1 MFSAR
6 LKPHG
11 GIRPY
16 SHKSLTRD
24 IAIRPLASMPRQLV
38 IPLRQHTGPAAVP
51 LVTVG
56 DNVTAGQRIAEAR
69 ERMSAPVHSALAGV
83 VTQVMAGELGA
94 ITVRVSADQP
104 AAPRLMAAAGLDGI
118 QSMLSL
124 IEQAGIVGMGGAMFP
139 AADKIRMSL
148 RYPIETLIVNG
159 GECEPYLTT
168 DDRLMREQAE
178 FIIGGIRYLREITRA
193 RRVYIGIEDNKTEA
207 IARLDALCRLE
218 DGIEVVILPSLYPIG
233 SAKQMIEAVTGRQIP
248 QNRRS
253 TEMGVLVQNVGTC
266 IAIFHAIRFG
276 KPVTHRVITVSGRA
290 IEQPANLLVPVGT
303 TIKEII
309 GQCGGLKSPPARMVL
324 GGPMMGR
331 AVDSL
336 DTPIT
341 KGTSG
346 LLLLNGDEL
355 PQTRPSACLRC
366 GRCLDA
372 CPMSLAPQA
381 IFAELKNDGF
391 AKARRQGLNAC
402 LLCGSC
408 AYVCPAALPLT
419 QFFDWGQQQLR
430 LISRQE
436 DKLTRTRANSAKRQQ
451 RLAREAAEKAAALA
465 AKPARRSRRAA
476 PPSEETPC

>member
-1 MFSAR
+1 MFNAR

-16 SHKSLTRD
+16 SHKSITRD
-24 IAIRPLASMPRQLV
+24 LAIQPLPQPSRLI
-38 IPLRQHTGPAAVP
+38 IPLRQHTGPAATP
-51 LVTVG
+51 LVVIG
-56 DNVTAGQRIAEAR
+56 DVVTAGQLIAAAR
-69 ERMSAPVHSALAGV
+69 EGMSAPVHSALAGV
-83 VTQVMAGELGA
+83 VTDVGEGDGGA
-94 ITVRVSADQP
+94 VTIKVSAEQP
-104 AAPRLMAAAGLDGI
+104 LAPRPTPPDGLDET
-118 QSMLSL
+118 QTLL
-124 IEQAGIVGMGGAMFP
+124 WRIEQAGIVGMGGAMFP

-148 RYPIETLIVNG
+148 RHPIDTLIVNG

-178 FIIGGIRYLREITRA
+178 FIIGGVRYLRTITGA
-193 RRVYIGIEDNKTEA
+193 RQVYIGIEDNKTEA
-207 IARLDALCRLE
+207 IARLDALCRQE
-218 DGIEVVILPSLYPIG
+218 DRMEVVVLPALYPIG
-233 SAKQMIEAVTGRQIP
+233 SAKQMIEAVTGLQIP

-290 IEQPANLLVPVGT
+290 IEQPGNLLVPIGT
-303 TIKEII
+303 PIKEII
-309 GQCGGLKSPPARMVL
+309 SHCGGLKSQPARLVL

-331 AVDSL
+331 AVESL

-346 LLLLNGDEL
+346 LLLLTADEL

-381 IFAELKNDGF
+381 MFAELKNDGF
-391 AKARRQGLNAC
+391 AKARQLGVNAC

-408 AYVCPAALPLT
+408 SYVCPAALPLT
-419 QFFDWGQQQLR
+419 QFFDWGQQALK
-430 LISRQE
+430 LMKRQE
-436 DKLTRTRANSAKRQQ
+436 DKLARTRANSAKRQE
-451 RLAREAAEKAAALA
+451 RLAREAAEKAAAA
-465 AKPARRSRRAA
+465 QAKPARRARAKTQ
-476 PPSEETPC
+476 PSEDTPC

>member
-1 MFSAR
+1 MFSAK

-24 IAIRPLASMPRQLV
+24 IAIRPLAIPRQLI

-51 LVTVG
+51 VVNVG
-56 DNVTAGQRIAEAR
+56 DTLYAGQRVAEGR
-69 ERMSAPVHSALAGV
+69 ERMSAPVHCALAGV
-83 VTQVMAGELGA
+83 VTDISFGDQGV
-94 ITVRVSADQP
+94 IKVSVSAAQP
-104 AAPRLMAAAGLDGI
+104 LAARLTAPAELDET
-118 QSMLSL
+118 QAMLSL

-178 FIIGGIRYLREITRA
+178 FIIGGIRYLQTITHA
-193 RRVYIGIEDNKTEA
+193 HQVYIGIEDNKTEA
-207 IARLDALCRLE
+207 IARLDELCRHE
-218 DGIEVVILPSLYPIG
+218 PDIEVVILPSLYPIG

-266 IAIFHAIRFG
+266 IANFHAVRFG

-290 IEQPANLLVPVGT
+290 IEQPGNLLVPIGT
-303 TIKEII
+303 PIKEII
-309 GQCGGLKSPPARMVL
+309 TQCGGLKSQPARIVL

-331 AVDSL
+331 AVQDL

-346 LLLLNGDEL
+346 LLLLTADEL

-381 IFAELKNDGF
+381 MFAELKNDGF
-391 AKARRQGLNAC
+391 AKAQRQGLNAC

-430 LISRQE
+430 LIKRQE
-436 DKLTRTRANSAKRQQ
+436 DKLSRTRENSARRQE
-451 RLAREAAEKAAALA
+451 RLTREAAEKAAAQA
-465 AKPARRSRRAA
+465 AKPARRPRRAA
-476 PPSEETPC
+476 PSSEDSSC

>member
-1 MFSAR
+1 MFNAR
-6 LKPHG
+6 MKPHG

-16 SHKSLTRD
+16 SHKSLTRE
-24 IAIRPLASMPRQLV
+24 IAIRPLATPRRLL
-38 IPLRQHTGPAAVP
+38 IPLRQHTGAAAVP
-51 LVTVG
+51 VVAVG
-56 DNVTAGQRIAEAR
+56 DSVAAGELIAEAR

-83 VTQVMAGELGA
+83 VTAVTPGDQGC
-94 ITVRVSADQP
+94 ISIKVSAEQP
-104 AAPRLMAAAGLDGI
+104 LAPRLTAAAG
-118 QSMLSL
+118 QSEAETMLSL

-148 RYPIETLIVNG
+148 RCPIETLIVNG

-178 FIIGGIRYLREITRA
+178 FIIGGIRYLQTITRA
-193 RRVYIGIEDNKTEA
+193 KQVYIGIEDNKTEA
-207 IARLDALCRLE
+207 ITRLDELCRQE
-218 DGIEVVILPSLYPIG
+218 DHMEVVILPSLYPIG

-290 IEQPANLLVPVGT
+290 IEQPGNVLVPIGMP
-303 TIKEII
+303 IKDII
-309 GQCGGLKSPPARMVL
+309 GQCGGLKTRPARMVL

-336 DTPIT
+336 DTPIN

-346 LLLLNGDEL
+346 LLLLSSDEL

-381 IFAELKNDGF
+381 MFAELKNDGF
-391 AKARRQGLNAC
+391 AKARQQGLNAC

-430 LISRQE
+430 LFKRQE
-436 DKLTRTRANSAKRQQ
+436 EKLARTRQNSANRQA

-465 AKPARRSRRAA
+465 AKPVRRSRRAA
-476 PPSEETPC
+476 TAPEDPSC

>member
-1 MFSAR
+1 MFNAR
-6 LKPHG
+6 MKPHG

-24 IAIRPLASMPRQLV
+24 IPIRPLAPPRQLV

-51 LVTVG
+51 VVAEG
-56 DNVTAGQRIAEAR
+56 DSVTAGQLIAEAR

-83 VTQVMAGELGA
+83 VTAVTPGDGGFVKINVGA
-94 ITVRVSADQP
+94 QP
-104 AAPRLMAAAGLDGI
+104 SAAPRLTAAAG
-118 QSMLSL
+118 QSEAASMLSL

-148 RYPIETLIVNG
+148 RNPIETLIVNG

-168 DDRLMREQAE
+168 DDRLMREQGE
-178 FIIGGIRYLREITRA
+178 FIIGGIRYLRTITQA
-193 RRVYIGIEDNKTEA
+193 KQVYIGIEDNKTEA
-207 IARLDALCRLE
+207 IARLDELCRQE
-218 DGIEVVILPSLYPIG
+218 EHIEVVILPSLYPIG

-276 KPVTHRVITVSGRA
+276 KPMTHRVITVSGRA
-290 IEQPANLLVPVGT
+290 IEQPGNVLVPIGA

-309 GQCGGLKSPPARMVL
+309 GQCGGLKSRPARMVL

-331 AVDSL
+331 AVEDL
-336 DTPIT
+336 DTPIN

-346 LLLLNGDEL
+346 LLLLTQDEL

-372 CPMSLAPQA
+372 CPMSLPPQTM
-381 IFAELKNDGF
+381 FAELKNDGF
-391 AKARRQGLNAC
+391 DKARQQGLDAC

-430 LISRQE
+430 LLKRQE
-436 DKLTRTRANSAKRQQ
+436 EKLERTRQNSANRQA
-451 RLAREAAEKAAALA
+451 RLAKEAAEKAAALA

-476 PPSEETPC
+476 QIPEDPAC

>member
-6 LKPHG
+6 MKPHG

-16 SHKSLTRD
+16 SHKSLTRE
-24 IAIRPLASMPRQLV
+24 IAIRTAAAPRQLI

-51 LVTVG
+51 VVAVG
-56 DNVTAGQRIAEAR
+56 DNVTAGQLIAAAR
-69 ERMSAPVHSALAGV
+69 ERMSAPVHCALAGV
-83 VTQVMAGELGA
+83 VTAVTTGDQGR
-94 ITVRVSADQP
+94 ITVKVAAEQ
-104 AAPRLMAAAGLDGI
+104 ALAPRLAAAEGQNDI
-118 QSMLSL
+118 EAMLSL

-168 DDRLMREQAE
+168 DDRLMREQAD
-178 FIIGGIRYLREITRA
+178 FIIGGIRYLLTITKA
-193 RRVYIGIEDNKTEA
+193 KQVYIGIEDNKTEA
-207 IARLDALCRLE
+207 IAKLDELCRQE
-218 DGIEVVILPSLYPIG
+218 DHIDVVILPSLYPIG

-290 IEQPANLLVPVGT
+290 IEQPGNLLVPIGMP
-303 TIKEII
+303 IKEII
-309 GQCGGLKSPPARMVL
+309 GQCGGLKHQPARIVL

-331 AVDSL
+331 AVDDL
-336 DTPIT
+336 NTPIN

-346 LLLLNGDEL
+346 LLLLSADEL

-381 IFAELKNDGF
+381 MFAELKNDGF
-391 AKARRQGLNAC
+391 NKARQQGLNAC

-430 LISRQE
+430 LIKQQE
-436 DKLTRTRANSAKRQQ
+436 EKLERTRQNSANRQA
-451 RLAREAAEKAAALA
+451 RLAREAEQKAAALA
-465 AKPARRSRRAA
+465 AKPARRPRRNA
-476 PPSEETPC
+476 PIQENPSC

>member
-1 MFSAR
+1 
-6 LKPHG
+6 
-11 GIRPY
+11 
-16 SHKSLTRD
+16 
-24 IAIRPLASMPRQLV
+24 
-38 IPLRQHTGPAAVP
+38 
-51 LVTVG
+51 
-56 DNVTAGQRIAEAR
+56 
-69 ERMSAPVHSALAGV
+69 
-83 VTQVMAGELGA
+83 
-94 ITVRVSADQP
+94 
-104 AAPRLMAAAGLDGI
+104 
-118 QSMLSL
+118 
-124 IEQAGIVGMGGAMFP
+124 MGGAMFP

-178 FIIGGIRYLREITRA
+178 FIIGGIRYLQTITKA
-193 RRVYIGIEDNKTEA
+193 KQVYIGIEDNKTEA
-207 IARLDALCRLE
+207 IAKLDELCRQE
-218 DGIEVVILPSLYPIG
+218 EHIEVVILPSLYPIG

-290 IEQPANLLVPVGT
+290 IEQPGNLLVPIGMP
-303 TIKEII
+303 IKEII
-309 GQCGGLKSPPARMVL
+309 SQCGGLKHQPARIVL

-331 AVDSL
+331 AVDDL
-336 DTPIT
+336 NTPIN

-346 LLLLNGDEL
+346 LLLLSADEL

-381 IFAELKNDGF
+381 MFAELKNDGF
-391 AKARRQGLNAC
+391 NKARQQGLNAC

-430 LISRQE
+430 LIKQQE
-436 DKLTRTRANSAKRQQ
+436 EKLERTRQNSANRQA

-465 AKPARRSRRAA
+465 AKPARRSRRNA
-476 PPSEETPC
+476 PTQENPSC